1 MKKIFTVL
9 AFAFAV
15 GAVQTSAVEAQTIGF
30 KVGPT
35 WSKLDIDPMDEDET
49 TDLLSSLGGGG
60 FVRFGFAGLA
70 LQAEV
75 LALTKGTKFEDPS
88 SGADDTELKLDY
100 IEVPITA
107 MFSLGN
113 GPYAFAGPT
122 FSFESDCEVSGT
134 VNSVDFEAPC
144 EDQGS
149 DVVDRKKLDIGV
161 TGGLGFQFPVG
172 PGSLLIEGRY
182 THGLTNLNDGS
193 SSDNTKI
200 RNRSFA
206 AMAGYAISIGSR

>member
-15 GAVQTSAVEAQTIGF
+15 GAIQTSVVEAQTIGF

-35 WSKLDIDPMDEDET
+35 WSKLDVDPMDEDET
-49 TDLLSSLGGGG
+49 NDILSSLGGGG
-60 FVRFGFAGLA
+60 FVRFGFAGLT

-75 LALTKGTKFEDPS
+75 LALTKGTKAEDGS
-88 SGADDTELKLDY
+88 TGDDVELHLDY

-113 GPYAFAGPT
+113 GPYVFAGPAFAFET
-122 FSFESDCEVSGT
+122 GCDVKGSFSNVE
-134 VNSVDFEAPC
+134 FEAPC
-144 EDQGS
+144 DDQES
-149 DVVDRKKLDIGV
+149 DVIDRKKLDIGL

-193 SSDNTKI
+193 SSDNTKV